1 MDMCAKM
8 EGICTAGRTMA
19 QPMSQSRTVTAYSGI
34 DCCSLGGRWLM
45 TEALRGIFKLVT
57 YRQRYPSL
65 TRLLYR
71 VGRGDGDELKGIH
84 EQNSGI
90 RRICGCMRTSYCRP
104 HRSTGE

>member
-8 EGICTAGRTMA
+8 EGICTA

-45 TEALRGIFKLVT
+45 TEALRGIFKLVK

-65 TRLLYR
+65 MRLLYR
-71 VGRGDGDELKGIH
+71 VGRGYGDELKRIH

-90 RRICGCMRTSYCRP
+90 RRICGCMRTPYCRP
-104 HRSTGE
+104 HHSTGE